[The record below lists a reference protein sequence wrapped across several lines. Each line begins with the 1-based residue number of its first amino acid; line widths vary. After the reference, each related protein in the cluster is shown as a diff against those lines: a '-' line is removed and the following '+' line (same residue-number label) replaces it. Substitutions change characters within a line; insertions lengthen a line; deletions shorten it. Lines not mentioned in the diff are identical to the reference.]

1 MTKHA
6 PTFFLG
12 TYLFW
17 FLFGGVAAES
27 GLPAQEKS
35 EELIRKILERCADY
49 YEHLTEIWLTM
60 LCRETVE
67 EEIFNFR
74 VGQGRVILSADPDRE
89 LKNEKNTYVSE
100 YQLVLVQG
108 KIEEKRR
115 LLIKNGQALNQA
127 VENLGA
133 RTYKNRIPFL
143 EPLGILDQDGQ
154 RSFDFRINKLG
165 HWNGEKIAVLR
176 AVPREKE
183 KREYLS
189 AEAWVA
195 LDDLSILK
203 LELQQRFLG
212 DFDGIE
218 KTSEGLKAEPRIK
231 ISSEFLFMNDG
242 IRFPTSYI
250 IEESYVEP
258 KLRKF
263 LRSMTKVTYENYRV
277 QVD

>member
-1 MTKHA
+1 M
-6 PTFFLG
+6 FFLG
-12 TYLFW
+12 AFLFW
-17 FLFGGVAAES
+17 FLFGSVSGDS
-27 GLPAQEKS
+27 GLPGQEKS
-35 EELIRKILERCADY
+35 EELLGKIIARWADY
-49 YEHLTEIWLTM
+49 YKNLTDIRLTM

-74 VGQGRVILSADPDRE
+74 VGKGWIISSTDPDQD
-89 LKNEKNTYVSE
+89 LKNEKNIYISE
-100 YQLVLVQG
+100 YRLALTQG
-108 KIEEKRR
+108 KIEEKRT
-115 LLIKNGQALNQA
+115 LLAKNGLALNQV

-133 RTYKNRIPFL
+133 RTYKNKIPFL

-154 RSFDFRINKLG
+154 KSFDFRIIKQG
-165 HWNGEKIAVLR
+165 HWNGEKVAVLR
-176 AVPREKE
+176 AVPRDKE
-183 KREYLS
+183 KREYFS

-195 LDDLSILK
+195 LNDLSLLK
-203 LELQQRFLG
+203 LELSQRFQG

-231 ISSEFLFMNDG
+231 ISLEFLFIIDG
-242 IRFPTSYI
+242 IRFPTSYS

-263 LRSMTKVTYENYRV
+263 LRSMTTVTYENYRV